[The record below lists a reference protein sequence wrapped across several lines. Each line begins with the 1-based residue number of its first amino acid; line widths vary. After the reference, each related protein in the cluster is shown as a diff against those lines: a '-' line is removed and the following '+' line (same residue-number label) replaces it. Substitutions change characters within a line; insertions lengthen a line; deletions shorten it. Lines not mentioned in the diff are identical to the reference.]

1 MPERVCLNVNLN
13 PLDHLKRD
21 AVENLLRFTG
31 IEVTGYKNLELFQG
45 PAIYNLFP
53 HTSHLDSWTM
63 RLALPLKQKHSL
75 VFLAKKEYWDGW
87 RRPFGELTNALILIP
102 TAEGTFPLTAFKT
115 AVACLSQGYSIGI
128 SAEGTRTFG
137 PIDNRHF
144 EDGIGLLLSMTDY
157 KHPLVPVL
165 LKGFGDVWPK
175 GQNLPHWLEKSR
187 VLFQRKQASV
197 HFGSPKFYKKED
209 LAKRED
215 LVESFRQH
223 CISEYHKQF
232 NDAE

>member
-102 TAEGTFPLTAFKT
+102 T
-115 AVACLSQGYSIGI
+115 
-128 SAEGTRTFG
+128 AEGTRTFG